1 MPVAPTRKASV
12 DRLKDLLELRTAKP
26 DNLAWLNEALQPPRA
41 PRARGNNN
49 AVAAGG
55 NKAGGIGN
63 DENVD
68 PVVRYEEIQFELPIG
83 AGSFGAVW
91 RCNFR
96 GQTLAVKQCKVGD
109 RKEAE
114 MLLLEISYLQRLRHP
129 RLVSFLGCCDRPPHV
144 LLLVEYMRGGSLHA
158 LLFGQKKN
166 KLAFAIKARMA
177 RQVSEGLAYLHD
189 LSIVHRDLKTRN
201 IVLDEDLNCKICDF
215 GLTVTLEKSHLTVLS
230 LQGSPRY
237 MAPEQFETKAKITE
251 KVDIWQ
257 MGCVMLELFCLAL
270 PFANAAGVHQIATEL
285 LLRKKPPSLPS
296 DANPYARVLI
306 QACLRIEARQR
317 PEAEQLIDALGGIL
331 ARSMSHAIA

>member
-1 MPVAPTRKASV
+1 MPSQLVGTRPVGSAMTRTWTQWCAMRRFNLNY
-12 DRLKDLLELRTAKP
+12 RLAQ
-26 DNLAWLNEALQPPRA
+26 EALERSGVATSVGKPLLSSNAKWVTERRQRCCYWRSVTCSVCGTLGSCHSWAVVIGRHTYCCLWSTCGAA
-41 PRARGNNN
+41 PCM
-49 AVAAGG
+49 
-55 NKAGGIGN
+55 
-63 DENVD
+63 
-68 PVVRYEEIQFELPIG
+68 PCSSVR
-83 AGSFGAVW
+83 
-91 RCNFR
+91 
-96 GQTLAVKQCKVGD
+96 
-109 RKEAE
+109 
-114 MLLLEISYLQRLRHP
+114 
-129 RLVSFLGCCDRPPHV
+129 
-144 LLLVEYMRGGSLHA
+144 
-158 LLFGQKKN
+158 KKN
-166 KLAFAIKARMA
+166 KLAIAIQARMA

-201 IVLDEDLNCKICDF
+201 SVLDEDLNCKICDF